1 MLDNFARSVQIL
13 ITLSGNIEEQLKNVS
28 VLLDNLA
35 NKKIVINIESINNL
49 TGSADNAAKSINKIS
64 DNAKSTEKHTTSSF
78 DNIKKSI
85 DNVNDGI
92 GNLVNSLTGI
102 AIGGSI
108 SGLAWLQSAEAKL
121 YNEQIERAITN
132 NKELGFTYDDLKK
145 KVEEQVEAGEGTRQD
160 TEKEF
165 YAIIMSANKYIGKG
179 PKALDA
185 ADAISDFYFRQ
196 QEAMDAQGI
205 GSPEQMIMRL
215 TQTEGKLSDKV
226 IQRYALAM
234 GIDPND
240 KRLRSAKSRVKYIIE
255 QGTPE
260 EEGGFTNMKKELEK
274 RPWEQAK
281 VALDRLK
288 KDIGDSLA

>member
-92 GNLVNSLTGI
+92 GNLVNSLAGI

-108 SGLAWLQSAEAKL
+108 SGLAWLQSAESKL
-121 YNEQIERAITN
+121 YNEQIEEAITN
-132 NKELGFTYDDLKK
+132 NKKLGFSYDDLKK
-145 KVEEQVEAGEGTRQD
+145 KVEEQVE
-160 TEKEF
+160 
-165 YAIIMSANKYIGKG
+165 
-179 PKALDA
+179 
-185 ADAISDFYFRQ
+185 
-196 QEAMDAQGI
+196 
-205 GSPEQMIMRL
+205 
-215 TQTEGKLSDKV
+215 
-226 IQRYALAM
+226 
-234 GIDPND
+234 
-240 KRLRSAKSRVKYIIE
+240 
-255 QGTPE
+255 
-260 EEGGFTNMKKELEK
+260 EEGVSFEGIVKQVNRWSRIVNNLTN
-274 RPWEQAK
+274 
-281 VALDRLK
+281 
-288 KDIGDSLA
+288 DILQPN